1 MSNDDLKFQITARD
15 EGIVNATDLE
25 NKYYVA
31 TVYEIDGIVTIE
43 CRQKKNCK
51 GYNLKT
57 PAPDFVRISDIE
69 LEYINPHK
77 IEETIKRLRVSS
89 ESAIALEKALT
100 ELLSNQ
106 SLP

>member
-1 MSNDDLKFQITARD
+1 MSDDELKFKITAQD
-15 EGIVNATDLE
+15 NGIVNATDLE

-31 TVYEIDGIVTIE
+31 TIYEIDGIVTIE
-43 CRQKKNCK
+43 CRQKRGCK
-51 GYNLKT
+51 GYGLKV

-77 IEETIKRLRVSS
+77 IEETIKRLRISS
-89 ESAIALEKALT
+89 ESARALEDALKDI
-100 ELLSNQ
+100 LSVK